1 MVISSIIK
9 STFYNCPILDHLV
22 MFHKIYLCK
31 FSQISDLF
39 LTEVHI
45 FYSCRCIHLTDM
57 LAVTRIAVKSSGFA
71 PGILT
76 FFI

>member
-1 MVISSIIK
+1 MS
-9 STFYNCPILDHLV
+9 
-22 MFHKIYLCK
+22 HKIYLCK
-31 FSQISDLF
+31 FSQISDFF

-45 FYSCRCIHLTDM
+45 FYSCRCIYLTDT
-57 LAVTRIAVKSSGFA
+57 LAVTRIAVKSSGLA